1 MSTLHGLE
9 PDSQDNYVCFQ
20 AVMMIHYLFLVL
32 LKVSVN
38 RG

>member
-9 PDSQDNYVCFQ
+9 PDSQDNYVCYQ
-20 AVMMIHYLFLVL
+20 AITMIYYLCLVL
-32 LKVSVN
+32 RKVSVN